1 MLSRAFTGCSLLCP
15 YCKTVAK
22 LLKNREKEKVFL
34 LFLRN
39 KIDFILFCP

>member
-1 MLSRAFTGCSLLCP
+1 MSRAFTGGSLLRS
-15 YCKTVAK
+15 YFKTVAK
-22 LLKNREKEKVFL
+22 LLKNREKEKVFF